1 MWMEERELKELLEIL
16 YDYLRGLR
24 STEVWLSV
32 NKLMRRGRKRGYRI
46 EVGGR
51 ESLVYELGRI
61 LEEYAD
67 GVRKYGDNV
76 QYRFYREN
84 QLVQLSKSTDKGN
97 FIQQIIEARRKRVKR
112 KKARQ
117 DPNAEGISA
126 SAS

>member
-1 MWMEERELKELLEIL
+1 MEERELKELLEIL